1 MLQKPIDWKAVA
13 AALDAPI
20 REEDWARVLPP
31 LEALDRAMEPLRAS
45 IPHHGE
51 LWTKPE

>member
-1 MLQKPIDWKAVA
+1 MSGKPTDWKAVA

-31 LEALDRAMEPLRAS
+31 LEALERAFRPLQEE
-45 IPHHGE
+45 IPHHEE